1 MQEEPGGWRGPMCDI
16 NQWVYQQGQCKA
28 RISDVVKAER
38 VVEMKNQDG
47 CLAMGEVS
55 ADVLVK
61 EVQLQIQTEMWYII
75 HPLYGTARSA
85 VQWVVETK

>member
-1 MQEEPGGWRGPMCDI
+1 M
-16 NQWVYQQGQCKA
+16 
-28 RISDVVKAER
+28 VKAER

-61 EVQLQIQTEMWYII
+61 EVQLQIQTEVWYVI
-75 HPLYGTARSA
+75 HPLHGTVRSA
-85 VQWVVETK
+85 VQ